1 MWLFSFSDFVQ
12 SANSETQDSA
22 AESPS
27 TTNKTQSPTDNNAL
41 ITQSPDSNLI
51 YENTTAGQ
59 KTHQNSTETHNQ
71 VTSDNGHGN
80 FSESLGNNVTAPP
93 NTTKG
98 TNITENGT
106 VSQIT
111 KAENQ
116 TNTTLQPDVEESKE
130 PLNETVTTTESGGNS
145 TVSMVTSNE
154 GLNTKNTTHES
165 QQSYSKFNK

>member
-1 MWLFSFSDFVQ
+1 MWPFSFSDFVH
-12 SANSETQDSA
+12 SADSETQDSA

-27 TTNKTQSPTDNNAL
+27 TTNKTQSPTDNNAVT
-41 ITQSPDSNLI
+41 TQSPDSNLI
-51 YENTTAGQ
+51 DENTTTGQ

-71 VTSDNGHGN
+71 VTSDNGYGN
-80 FSESLGNNVTAPP
+80 FSESGNNVTAPP

-116 TNTTLQPDVEESKE
+116 THTTLQPDEEESKE
-130 PLNETVTTTESGGNS
+130 PLNETVTTAESGGNS